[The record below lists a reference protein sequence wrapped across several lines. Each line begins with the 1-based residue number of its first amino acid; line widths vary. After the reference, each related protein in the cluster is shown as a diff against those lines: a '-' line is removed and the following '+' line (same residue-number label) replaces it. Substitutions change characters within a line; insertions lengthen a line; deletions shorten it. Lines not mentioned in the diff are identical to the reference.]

1 MLETEHG
8 TQAHGGGVL
17 LRSFHS
23 LMTLGKAFGTC
34 MDAGFSI

>member
-8 TQAHGGGVL
+8 TQAQGSGVL
-17 LRSFHS
+17 LRPFRS
-23 LMTLGKAFGTC
+23 LMTLGKAFGIW